1 LQTLLTQI
9 AERKRLL
16 GAAVGSGMSAK
27 AAELGG
33 ADLLMVLS
41 AGYYRAQGRSSMSA
55 LLPYGNANELA
66 WQVACEQVLPCTERT
81 PLILG
86 LCAQDPKLDLEAQ
99 FARIKQYGIA
109 GITNF
114 PSVAFFDGAYRG
126 ALEGAGFG
134 FEREVDLLARAAKK
148 GLFTIGFCLTVAE
161 AVALCRAKVHVL
173 CLDLG
178 FAEWQQDD
186 QAKHQLALDASITFI
201 NEVMT
206 AVKKVTPQPYL
217 VVFSGPVLLPQDTV
231 QVYNQTEAMGYIGGS
246 TVERFPTAPIIT
258 QTVRE
263 FKQATQRERGP
274 DRLGALHGRG
284 PAMQKVFETIRRV
297 AKSNA
302 PIIIIGESG
311 TGKELAAREIHRLS
325 ARHARPL
332 VTWNCGAMTESLAMS
347 ELFGHEK
354 GSFTGA
360 MRTHLGKFEVAHE
373 GTLFMDE
380 ITDLPLSVQASLLR
394 VLQEREVVRVG
405 GERNIPIDVRLIAA
419 SNKNFHD
426 LIPSG
431 RFRLDLYY
439 RLNTVALRLPP
450 LRERREDIPILV
462 GEIAQEFSLQ
472 YGCPIPR
479 LPDKMMELLTAHSW
493 PGNIR
498 ELRNVLERCFI
509 LGEGKKF
516 SVAWLE
522 EMFAQDLT
530 LSEAMLRMQARS
542 SPRSAG
548 RNRLLEV
555 LARYNGNKVAAA
567 RELGVT
573 RKTIYNWLKA
583 SDEGEADNV

>member
-1 LQTLLTQI
+1 M
-9 AERKRLL
+9 
-16 GAAVGSGMSAK
+16 GSGMSAK

-41 AGYYRAQGRSSMSA
+41 AGYYRSQGRSSMSA
-55 LLPYGNANELA
+55 LLPYGNANELT
-66 WQVACEQVLPCTERT
+66 WQIACEQVLPCLEHT
-81 PLILG
+81 PIVLG
-86 LCAQDPKLDLEAQ
+86 LCAQDPNLDAKEQ
-99 FARIKQYGIA
+99 FARIKHYGVA

-114 PSVAFFDGAYRG
+114 PSVAFFDGAYRA
-126 ALEGAGFG
+126 ALESAGFG
-134 FEREVDLLARAAKK
+134 FEKEVALLAQARKE

-161 AVALCRAKVHVL
+161 AVALCRAEVHIL

-178 FAEWQQDD
+178 FAEWQQGD
-186 QAKHQLALDASITFI
+186 QSKHQAALDQSISFI
-201 NEVMT
+201 NEVIS
-206 AVKKVTPQPYL
+206 AARNITPQPYL

-231 QVYNQTEAMGYIGGS
+231 QVYNRTAALGYIGGS

-258 QTVRE
+258 QTVHE
-263 FKQATQRERGP
+263 FKQATQVERGS

-284 PAMQKVFETIRRV
+284 PAMQKIFETIRRV

-302 PIIIIGESG
+302 PIIIMGESG

-325 ARHARPL
+325 ARHSQPL

-360 MRTHLGKFEVAHE
+360 MRTHFGKFEVAQG

-394 VLQEREVVRVG
+394 VLQERELVRVG
-405 GERNIPIDVRLIAA
+405 GEKNIPTDVRLIAA
-419 SNKNFHD
+419 SNKDFHD
-426 LIPSG
+426 LIPAG
-431 RFRLDLYY
+431 HFRLDLYY
-439 RLNTVALRLPP
+439 RLNTVTLRLPP

-462 GEIAQEFSLQ
+462 WEIIQEFSLQ
-472 YGCPIPR
+472 YGYPIPR
-479 LPDKMMELLTAHSW
+479 ISKKMMELLTAHSW

-509 LGEGKKF
+509 LSEGKIF
-516 SVAWLE
+516 STAWLE
-522 EMFAQDLT
+522 EIFSDDHALN
-530 LSEAMLRMQARS
+530 EALLKTQTQSLPRNAKRS
-542 SPRSAG
+542 
-548 RNRLLEV
+548 RLLEV
-555 LARYNGNKVAAA
+555 LARHGGNKVAAA

-573 RKTIYNWLKA
+573 RKTIYNWLN
-583 SDEGEADNV
+583 E